1 MPGLGTSF
9 GRGAATNY
17 QQDLANSDCVLF
29 MGSNMAEAH
38 PVGFR
43 WPMKAKEQG
52 ATLIHVDPRYTRMS
66 AMCDV
71 HVGIRAGSDIAFLG
85 GLVNYVLSHDRWF
98 KDYVLNYT
106 NAACI
111 VQGGFRDTE
120 DLDGLFS
127 GYDGDRKTGTYD
139 ARAGRWRYSCLEEK
153 EEEEWSGTT
162 PMYRMLRLGMHGHS
176 LETGSGTYVGKR
188 RESTSVEEAAPD
200 RDSTLEHPRCVFQIL
215 KRHFARYTPEMVSQ
229 VCGCAPEELVRVAEL
244 LCANSGPERTSAVV
258 YALGWTQ
265 HTTGVQMI
273 RTAGILQLLLG
284 NMGRPGGG
292 IMAMRG
298 HSTIQGSTDL
308 ATLYDVLPGYLPQ
321 PHADER
327 HETLDSYVDQED
339 MDTGYWANFREFI
352 VSLLKAWYGDA
363 AMPENDFGFSW
374 LPRVDDDYSQLPYFD
389 RMSKGGVKGY
399 FLFGQNPAGGAPNAR
414 LHRAG
419 LRNLDW
425 LVVLDWFEIES
436 AVFWKDDPAAPPP
449 ADIKTE
455 VFFIPAAAA
464 PEKEGSL
471 TNTQRLLQWH
481 DKALDPLGD
490 SRSDAWFLYNL
501 GKRLKQLYA
510 GSTDPRDQPLLHL
523 TWDYDFDQPPRLP
536 DGSLSRIEGEP
547 DIEKVLMEINGY
559 RLDEKDPRTGRPR
572 LLSGFSELTD
582 DGTTS
587 CGCWIYSG
595 VFPEPGRNRA
605 RERKLSSN
613 PIQPD
618 WGFAWP
624 HNRRILYNRA
634 SADPDGRPW
643 SERKKLVW
651 WDARVRRWVG
661 ADEPDF
667 DPELPPD
674 YRPPPG
680 AKGLSAI
687 AGNHPFIMKPDGV
700 GWLFAPGGVKDG
712 PLPAHYEPVESPV
725 GNLLYPKQA
734 CNPTVRFFEGPL
746 NHLAHTPS
754 SDYPVVATTYRLTEH
769 YLSGPMSR
777 FNSWLNE
784 LQPEMFVELSP
795 ELAAEHGIVHGG
807 WVTVETARTQIQARA
822 MVTRRL
828 WPLRVEGR
836 VVHQIGLPFHWA
848 FAGEV
853 VGDNA
858 NDLTSLVADPNVSM
872 HEAKAFACR
881 VRAGRR
887 EGPVPKPTKAP
898 APWPSR
904 EPVPD
909 TPAAAQP
916 EGRFERDD

>member
-43 WPMKAKEQG
+43 WPMKAKEKG

-66 AMCDV
+66 AMCDL

-106 NAACI
+106 NASCI
-111 VQGGFRDTE
+111 VEEGFRDTE

-127 GYDGDRKTGTYD
+127 GYQGDGETGTYD
-139 ARAGRWRYSCLEEK
+139 ARKGRWRYACLEEEAEK
-153 EEEEWSGTT
+153 EDLSGTT
-162 PMYRMLRLGMHGHS
+162 PMYRMLRLGMHGMHGHTLDQGPGAYS
-176 LETGSGTYVGKR
+176 RAR
-188 RESTSVEEAAPD
+188 REMTTAAEAEQD
-200 RDSTLEHPRCVFQIL
+200 RDVTLEHPRCVLQIL
-215 KRHFARYTPEMVSQ
+215 KRHFSRYTPELVSQ

-244 LCANSGPERTSAVV
+244 LCANSGRERTSAVV

-284 NMGRPGGG
+284 NIGRPGGG

-321 PHADER
+321 PYADEN
-327 HETLDSYVDQED
+327 HETLDSYVEHEG
-339 MDTGYWANFREFI
+339 MPTGYWANFRKFV

-363 AMPENDFGFSW
+363 ATPENDFCFSW

-436 AVFWKDDPAAPPP
+436 AVFWKDDPGAPPP

-490 SRSDAWFLYNL
+490 SRSDAWFLYNF

-547 DIEKVLMEINGY
+547 DLEKVLMEINGY
-559 RLDEKDPRTGRPR
+559 RLDREAAWCRDSPSWRTTARPR
-572 LLSGFSELTD
+572 AGAGSTAECSPSRGATAPGSGRSRPTRS
-582 DGTTS
+582 TP
-587 CGCWIYSG
+587 SG
-595 VFPEPGRNRA
+595 ASPGRTTAASSTTAHRRTPRDARGRNERSWSGGT
-605 RERKLSSN
+605 RERAGGWARTSRTST
-613 PIQPD
+613 PSC
-618 WGFAWP
+618 
-624 HNRRILYNRA
+624 RRTT
-634 SADPDGRPW
+634 
-643 SERKKLVW
+643 
-651 WDARVRRWVG
+651 VRR
-661 ADEPDF
+661 
-667 DPELPPD
+667 
-674 YRPPPG
+674 
-680 AKGLSAI
+680 
-687 AGNHPFIMKPDGV
+687 
-700 GWLFAPGGVKDG
+700 
-712 PLPAHYEPVESPV
+712 
-725 GNLLYPKQA
+725 
-734 CNPTVRFFEGPL
+734 
-746 NHLAHTPS
+746 
-754 SDYPVVATTYRLTEH
+754 
-769 YLSGPMSR
+769 
-777 FNSWLNE
+777 
-784 LQPEMFVELSP
+784 
-795 ELAAEHGIVHGG
+795 
-807 WVTVETARTQIQARA
+807 
-822 MVTRRL
+822 
-828 WPLRVEGR
+828 
-836 VVHQIGLPFHWA
+836 
-848 FAGEV
+848 
-853 VGDNA
+853 
-858 NDLTSLVADPNVSM
+858 
-872 HEAKAFACR
+872 
-881 VRAGRR
+881 
-887 EGPVPKPTKAP
+887 P
-898 APWPSR
+898 APR
-904 EPVPD
+904 
-909 TPAAAQP
+909 
-916 EGRFERDD
+916 G